1 MLLGYD
7 GKAAL
12 DKVEIAMDE
21 ASSELPDEAVR
32 ALEAHK
38 KQLDADIQAGR
49 FQPGERR
56 CVTLPTGERFYLS
69 HPEPAPELA
78 VGWWRR
84 LLGRR

>member
-1 MLLGYD
+1 MERTDAGLSPE
-7 GKAAL
+7 AL
-12 DKVEIAMDE
+12 
-21 ASSELPDEAVR
+21 R

-78 VGWWRR
+78 GGWWRR